1 MPTPVSR
8 RHFLLGAT
16 AALTCGGLFNC
27 EHQASAEP
35 RLPVGTELPKQSL
48 KGVVIPGTG
57 QRVPR
62 TGDDFEDEKWV
73 YYPQH
78 PKSSYNIDENIRAP
92 GGVSA
97 NYLWVEAAKRGT
109 PDVVKRVPTPKDGI
123 EGSKGSLMMQTLYS
137 GVPGKLSGADQQD
150 DLLQDVKGR
159 FGSEIPCSWSPSVT
173 VRVWVPPADR
183 WEMRYDYSFGFR
195 AGLMGRTPKG
205 KDDEFWP
212 GIFLEQ
218 QYDLKSG
225 EKHCFVRSRIR
236 GDEWGRDLPG
246 PTYECETW
254 ITMGMSFTPDGRCH
268 FFSKAGIEDLTAA
281 DHLGSW
287 LSYNWRAHTFMAY
300 FFNVMNRDD
309 GRSLSTP
316 WIIDDPA
323 LYVASAPQ
331 QQRAAQKPTGVKQ
344 TGWSLFR

>member
-8 RHFLLGAT
+8 RHFLLGSA
-16 AALTCGGLFNC
+16 AALAAGSLTCPRAN
-27 EHQASAEP
+27 SEP

-48 KGVVIPGTG
+48 QGVVVPGTG
-57 QRVPR
+57 PRVPR
-62 TGDDFEDEKWV
+62 TGDDFEDAEWFFW
-73 YYPQH
+73 PQH

-92 GGVSA
+92 GGVSK

-109 PDVVKRVPTPKDGI
+109 PDLVKRVPTPPNGI
-123 EGSKGSLMMQTLYS
+123 EGSKGALMMQTLYS
-137 GVPGKLSGADQQD
+137 GVPGRLSGADQQD

-159 FGSEIPCSWSPSVT
+159 FGSEIPVSWTPNVT
-173 VRVWVPPADR
+173 VRVWVPPADK

-195 AGLMGRTPKG
+195 AGLLGHTPKG
-205 KDDEFWP
+205 KSDEFWP

-218 QYDLKSG
+218 QFDLKGG
-225 EKHCFVRSRIR
+225 EKHSFVRSRIR

-268 FFSKAGIEDLTAA
+268 FFSKAGVEDLTIK

-287 LSYNWRAHTFMAY
+287 YSYNWRAHTFQAY

-309 GRSLSTP
+309 GRSLSSP

-323 LYVASAPQ
+323 LYAATSPQ
-331 QQRAAQKPTGVKQ
+331 QRSAQLPGGVKK
-344 TGWSLFR
+344 